1 VKKNITKNVPNKS
14 KIDWE
19 KVDSVP
25 EDEYNYD
32 DAPEATL
39 EFFKT
44 AKIRMPNSTKPITMR
59 IKSDTLEFFK
69 KTTTHYQ
76 TLINSVLDA
85 YVEAQ
90 KQKKTLA
97 H

>member
-1 VKKNITKNVPNKS
+1 MRKTITNNVKNKNN
-14 KIDWE
+14 IDWNA
-19 KVDSVP
+19 VDSVP
-25 EDEYNYD
+25 ESEYNYD

-44 AKIRMPNSTKPITMR
+44 AHIRMPDKTKPVTMR
-59 IKSDTLEFFK
+59 IKLDTLEFFK
-69 KTTTHYQ
+69 QKTTHYQ
-76 TLINSVLDA
+76 SLINSVLDA

-90 KQKKTLA
+90 KKQKLA